1 MTRKAIETTKDD
13 VFFAALG
20 GGERALLPLVAS
32 RGASDVRSLAQ
43 EEEEEEEAAA
53 AAAAIDAEDK
63 AQQADEALV
72 LG

>member
-20 GGERALLPLVAS
+20 GSKRALLLVAS
-32 RGASDVRSLAQ
+32 RGASDVRTLAQ
-43 EEEEEEEAAA
+43 EEAN
-53 AAAAIDAEDK
+53 IDAEDK
-63 AQQADEALV
+63 EQQADEALV